1 VPALSRMLN
10 FLWKY
15 PMTSYPLV
23 SEVFFM
29 CLRIIMSMKF
39 WIVLRLN
46 VATVLDS
53 KVNTVSKVLYV
64 LEYNSMCL

>member
-1 VPALSRMLN
+1 MMSN

-15 PMTSYPLV
+15 SMMSYPLV
-23 SEVFFM
+23 RGLFFK

-46 VATVLDS
+46 VATVVDS
-53 KVNTVSKVLYV
+53 KMDTVSKVLYV
-64 LEYNSMCL
+64 LE